1 MTTITDVAAF
11 AGVGIGT
18 VSRVMNGSEQVRPAT
33 RAKVLAAVEELGY
46 SPHRGGP
53 KTARQQGGY
62 IGVLV
67 HFFEGQSAYERLRG
81 IVSRLQPHGFEV
93 VLDIVDSPERA
104 RERLMELPRNRQ
116 LDGLIVMSLPLRL
129 DEGERLANARFPT
142 VLVDTAHPALPS
154 VTIDDREGGRMST
167 RHLLDLGHDRVA
179 FVGEPPR
186 NPFGFIASR
195 YREEGYRE
203 IMEAHGLDVPAEFIK
218 HGPHLRSAG
227 RQLAMELFARA
238 DPPTA
243 IVAASDLHGI
253 GILEAARESGRV
265 AGKDFS
271 LIGFDDIDMAS
282 FVGLS
287 TIRQPLERSGQRGA
301 ELVLSSLQSDIRP
314 TPFNERLE
322 LELIIRQTTGP
333 ATARQR
339 RKVTQ

>member
-1 MTTITDVAAF
+1 M
-11 AGVGIGT
+11 
-18 VSRVMNGSEQVRPAT
+18 
-33 RAKVLAAVEELGY
+33 AVVDELGY
-46 SPHRGGP
+46 SPHRNVA
-53 KTARQQGGY
+53 KRARQQGGY

-104 RERLMELPRNRQ
+104 RDRLMELPRNRQ
-116 LDGLIVMSLPLRL
+116 LDGLIIMSLPLRL
-129 DEGERLANARFPT
+129 DEGERLSHARFPT
-142 VLVDTAHPALPS
+142 ILVDTAHSALPS

-167 RHLLDLGHDRVA
+167 RHLIDLGHDRIA

-203 IMEAHGLDVPAEFIK
+203 VMEAHGLPVPDAYIK

-243 IVAASDLHGI
+243 IVAASDLHAI

-265 AGKDFS
+265 PGRDLS

-287 TIRQPLERSGQRGA
+287 TVRQPLELSGQRGA
-301 ELVLSSLQSDIRP
+301 ELVLAAMQSDTRP
-314 TPFNERLE
+314 RPFNERLA
-322 LELIIRQTTGP
+322 LELIVRQTTGP
-333 ATARQR
+333 VTARQR
-339 RKVTQ
+339 KQ